1 MYFYKV
7 YDIFCIKI
15 YLRKSLRRAPRLS
28 FGAREW
34 LRQLERHPE
43 EYVSF
48 FMDLA
53 PRAKL
58 FDAIV
63 VDTTLGQDST
73 L

>member
-1 MYFYKV
+1 MHQDVFAKESV
-7 YDIFCIKI
+7 
-15 YLRKSLRRAPRLS
+15 SGSRLS
-28 FGAREW
+28 FEAREW

-63 VDTTLGQDST
+63 VDTTLGQDFT
-73 L
+73 LKTPS